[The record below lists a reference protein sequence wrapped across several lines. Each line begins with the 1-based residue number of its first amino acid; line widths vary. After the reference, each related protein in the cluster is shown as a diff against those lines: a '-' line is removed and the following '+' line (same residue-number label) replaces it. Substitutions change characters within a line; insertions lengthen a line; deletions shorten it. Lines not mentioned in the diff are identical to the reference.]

1 MTYGEMPRD
10 NFLQFR
16 WKQTMEKRITEKDF
30 GEQCMTST
38 KLKRG
43 PNLENIFELCIGQNE
58 APAVFGP

>member
-1 MTYGEMPRD
+1 
-10 NFLQFR
+10 
-16 WKQTMEKRITEKDF
+16 MEKRIAEKDF